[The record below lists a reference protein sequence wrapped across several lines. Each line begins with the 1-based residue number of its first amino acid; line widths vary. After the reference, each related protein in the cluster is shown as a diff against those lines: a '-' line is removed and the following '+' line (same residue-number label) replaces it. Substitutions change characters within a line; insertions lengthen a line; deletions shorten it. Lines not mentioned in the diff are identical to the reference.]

1 MATDA
6 NVKENDN
13 NGTVTLNGNMNDE
26 EMLAQATAIVEAAK
40 KAKREEAA
48 RQRAADKL
56 LHGEKPNAPHQFVAT
71 MVKYMVSAD
80 AAFADDDAKFRAAI
94 LQMVGLADTAA
105 KGANITTARDF
116 EVIGGIIAN
125 MTPTLPVA

>member
-48 RQRAADKL
+48 RKRAADKL
-56 LHGEKPNAPHQFVAT
+56 LHGETPNAPHQFVAT
-71 MVKYMVSAD
+71 LVKYVVSAD

-94 LQMVGLADTAA
+94 MQMVSLADTAA
-105 KGANITTARDF
+105 GGQNINTARDF
-116 EVIGGIIAN
+116 GVIGGIITT